1 MRLHLLGLI
10 GICLAGLALL
20 VFTENIITSNLFA
33 ATTHTNI
40 MAVPRVLAR
49 RVFHSSS
56 SLFGLRG
63 NNLAAVNTPSPLVTT
78 TTASAASAVRSFSS
92 IGSVKMP
99 SQMPSSGAL
108 VDLAKGRHSIYKLGK
123 NSPVP
128 DEKIEELVN
137 QAILNVPSAFNTQS
151 TRLVVLLHKEHER
164 LWDITMDLFQARVK
178 EGTLPEEMWKN
189 QTQPKL
195 QGFKNGLGTILFYED
210 PAHIEPFKEKFPT
223 YKDQFEPWAHHTNAM
238 HQYFLWIGLESLG
251 FGANLQHYNPLI
263 DAPVAKQWD
272 IPTDWRLI
280 SQLVFGSPEVEGQEK
295 PKKPVEERVKVYGKL

>member
-20 VFTENIITSNLFA
+20 VFTENINLS

-49 RVFHSSS
+49 RVFRSSS
-56 SLFGLRG
+56 SLFGLRS
-63 NNLAAVNTPSPLVTT
+63 NIAVNTPSPLVTT
-78 TTASAASAVRSFSS
+78 TASAIRPFSS
-92 IGSVKMP
+92 TGSVKMP
-99 SQMPSSGAL
+99 SQMPSSDAL
-108 VDLAKGRHSIYKLGK
+108 VELAKGRHSIYKLGR

-128 DEKIEELVN
+128 DSKIEELVN

-151 TRLVVLLHKEHER
+151 TRLIVLLHKEHER

-178 EGTLPEEMWKN
+178 EGTLPEETWKN

-195 QGFKNGLGTILFYED
+195 QGMKNGMGTILFYED
-210 PAHIEPFKEKFPT
+210 PEHIKPFQEKFPA

-263 DAPVAKQWD
+263 DSAVAKQWD

>member
-1 MRLHLLGLI
+1 MLLLIMRLHLLGLI

-20 VFTENIITSNLFA
+20 VFTEKNNINLFA

-49 RVFHSSS
+49 RVFRSSSSS
-56 SLFGLRG
+56 SLFGF
-63 NNLAAVNTPSPLVTT
+63 AAVNTPSPLVTT
-78 TTASAASAVRSFSS
+78 TAAAAATSAVRSFSS
-92 IGSVKMP
+92 TGSVKMP

-195 QGFKNGLGTILFYED
+195 QGFKNGLGTVSDSSNLGICWDVVL
-210 PAHIEPFKEKFPT
+210 IELVRFSSMKTPRTSSLSRRNSLPT
-223 YKDQFEPWAHHTNAM
+223 RTS
-238 HQYFLWIGLESLG
+238 LSLG
-251 FGANLQHYNPLI
+251 PTILMLCISTSVCVWLCFLSTWDRNANKYS
-263 DAPVAKQWD
+263 V
-272 IPTDWRLI
+272 DW
-280 SQLVFGSPEVEGQEK
+280 S
-295 PKKPVEERVKVYGKL
+295 

>member
-1 MRLHLLGLI
+1 
-10 GICLAGLALL
+10 
-20 VFTENIITSNLFA
+20 
-33 ATTHTNI
+33 
-40 MAVPRVLAR
+40 
-49 RVFHSSS
+49 
-56 SLFGLRG
+56 
-63 NNLAAVNTPSPLVTT
+63 
-78 TTASAASAVRSFSS
+78 
-92 IGSVKMP
+92 MP
-99 SQMPSSGAL
+99 SQMPSSDAL
-108 VDLAKGRHSIYKLGK
+108 VDLAKGRHSIYKLGR

-128 DEKIEELVN
+128 DSKIEELVN

-151 TRLVVLLHKEHER
+151 TRLIVLLHKEHER

-178 EGTLPEEMWKN
+178 EGTLPEETWKN

-195 QGFKNGLGTILFYED
+195 QGMKNGMGTVSDNASDSSDVTLISVQILFYEE
-210 PAHIEPFKEKFPT
+210 PSHIKPFQEKFPA

-263 DAPVAKQWD
+263 DSAVAKQWD

-295 PKKPVEERVKVYGKL
+295 QKKPVEERVKVYGKL